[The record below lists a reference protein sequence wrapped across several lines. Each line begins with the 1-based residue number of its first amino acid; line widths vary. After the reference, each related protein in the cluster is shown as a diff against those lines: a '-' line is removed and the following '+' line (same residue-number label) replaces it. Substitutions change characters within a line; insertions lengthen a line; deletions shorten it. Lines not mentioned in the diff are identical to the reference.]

1 MKKNIIAII
10 ALSTLTIAL
19 TIYSASSFKNSIVL
33 NRDLAAA
40 KNTYPEIYDEIDSLT
55 VSNFRNEVETGKK
68 VVVYVGRPTCG
79 DFNQFEPYLINMIRS
94 KGLGSSIKYV
104 NVAKL
109 KKDKK
114 AWQQF
119 SKRYGIKYTP
129 TIAEFKNGKLVDKVN
144 WTPENGTD
152 QKEFSMFLDQ
162 IK

>member
-68 VVVYVGRPTCG
+68 VVVYVGRPTCV
-79 DFNQFEPYLINMIRS
+79 DCNQFEPYLINMIRS
-94 KGLGSSIKYV
+94 KGWGRVSNMLTLL
-104 NVAKL
+104 N
-109 KKDKK
+109 
-114 AWQQF
+114 
-119 SKRYGIKYTP
+119 
-129 TIAEFKNGKLVDKVN
+129 
-144 WTPENGTD
+144 
-152 QKEFSMFLDQ
+152 
-162 IK
+162 